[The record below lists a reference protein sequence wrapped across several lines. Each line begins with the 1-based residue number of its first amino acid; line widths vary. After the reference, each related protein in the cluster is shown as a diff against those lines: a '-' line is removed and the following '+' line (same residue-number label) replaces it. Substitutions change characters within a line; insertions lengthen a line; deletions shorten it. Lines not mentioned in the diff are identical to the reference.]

1 MTAGSESQ
9 RILMDGVYRYQR
21 HVYDLSRRNYLLG
34 RDRLIAELDP
44 PPRGSVLEVGC
55 GTGRNLVALAR
66 RHPDIRLYGIDISPE
81 MLRTARRTVARHGVY
96 DRIRLAEADAVSMD
110 PFALFGIE
118 RVDRVFF
125 SYTLSMIPDWR
136 GALVKGAS
144 LLAPGGKLQ
153 FVDFGRCE
161 GWPESFRKGL
171 YKWLALFHVSP
182 RLALPEE
189 LAMLGRQLSGQ
200 VRTDSLYRGYALAG
214 SLAIAPQNG

>member
-1 MTAGSESQ
+1 
-9 RILMDGVYRYQR
+9 
-21 HVYDLSRRNYLLG
+21 
-34 RDRLIAELDP
+34 
-44 PPRGSVLEVGC
+44 
-55 GTGRNLVALAR
+55 
-66 RHPDIRLYGIDISPE
+66 
-81 MLRTARRTVARHGVY
+81 
-96 DRIRLAEADAVSMD
+96 MD
-110 PFALFGIE
+110 PLALFGIE
-118 RVDRVFF
+118 RFDRVFF

-144 LLAPGGKLQ
+144 LLSPGGKLQ
-153 FVDFGRCE
+153 FVEFGRCD
-161 GWPESFRKGL
+161 GLPESFRKGL